1 MRQAVIL
8 LFTAWLL
15 AAGNALATEPSQD
28 SQGQDKPEIEEVVVA
43 ATRAGLTIRDIPVNT
58 SILSRQDVLE
68 SAYKPTDEILRQ
80 IPGFSLL
87 RAADSIAAAPT
98 TSTVSLRGL
107 GGNAASRT
115 LVLLDGVPIHSPYST
130 EIFWARV
137 PRHRVERIEVV
148 RGGGANAWGNL
159 SLGGVINIVTKKP
172 GDRDLDFNG
181 MAGYPG
187 TVDLALS
194 GNRKLGDWNLGANAS
209 GYTTDGYMNL
219 SSGQQGPVDEAVR
232 KDHGTVSGRADWTPS
247 ERTLVRFN
255 AGAFREK
262 RHGGSALDINET
274 EIRTLGI
281 GLDHQAAGGGWW
293 RLKLF
298 YEDSELQDASVSI
311 LGDNESESL
320 RSFEL
325 RPASVLG
332 AGLVHSLPTV
342 GGHDLSF
349 GADYRWADVTLDEWS
364 RYTGGTP
371 AKLLTTDSRQD
382 MGGVFVQDAWRI
394 DARWQA
400 NASLRYD
407 YIINS
412 ASSFETDLEAGVING
427 AETYPANSESTLNGN
442 LGARFRPADGVS
454 LRAAAYTGFR
464 APTLRELYY
473 AASTRGGVILVNN
486 PGLEPERLLGLE
498 AGADFELGRSAL
510 LRLTLFRNTVKDLV
524 QNITRGETG
533 DQPGIVKP
541 CGLMGANETC
551 RELDNVGE
559 MRATGLELE
568 SDVQLSPDWGFQLSY
583 LFNDTEISKSP
594 DNPQLVGN
602 QVRQAARH
610 SFTARLRNSNRW
622 FDTSLLARYVGKRY
636 EDDLNRLEVD
646 DFLLFDLRFSHR
658 VSEST
663 ELFLAIENLLDEAYE
678 IKVENNGAIEIGR
691 PRFVGLGLRFRR

>member
-1 MRQAVIL
+1 MKQAL
-8 LFTAWLL
+8 FLFFTAWLL
-15 AAGNALATEPSQD
+15 APGNALAMEPPQD
-28 SQGQDKPEIEEVVVA
+28 SHGQDKTEIEEVIVA
-43 ATRAGLTIRDIPVNT
+43 ATRADLTIRDIPVNT

-115 LVLLDGVPIHSPYST
+115 LVLLDGFPIHSPYST

-137 PRHRVERIEVV
+137 PRHRIERVEVI

-172 GDRDLDFNG
+172 GDRDLDFNA
-181 MAGYPG
+181 MVGYPK
-187 TVDLALS
+187 TADLAVS
-194 GNRKLGDWNLGANAS
+194 GNRKLGDWNLGGSAS

-219 SSGQQGPVDEAVR
+219 PPEQQGPVDEAVR
-232 KDHGTVSGRADWTPS
+232 KDHGTVSGRASWAPD
-247 ERTLVRFN
+247 ERTRVNFQ
-255 AGAFREK
+255 AGAFRET

-274 EIRTLGI
+274 EIRTLGV
-281 GLDHQAAGGGWW
+281 GVDRQASGGGWW

-298 YEDSELQDASVSI
+298 YEDSGLEDASVSI
-311 LGDNESESL
+311 VGDNESETL
-320 RSFEL
+320 RGFES

-342 GGHDLSF
+342 RGHDLSF
-349 GADYRWADVTLDEWS
+349 GADYRWADVSVDEWS
-364 RYTGGTP
+364 RYTENRP
-371 AKLLTTDSRQD
+371 ARRLTTDSRQD
-382 MGGVFVQDAWRI
+382 MGGVFVQDTWRI
-394 DARWQA
+394 DARWRA
-400 NASLRYD
+400 SASLRYD
-407 YIINS
+407 YIVNS
-412 ASSFETDLEAGVING
+412 ASSLETDLETGEISG
-427 AETYPANSESTLNGN
+427 AETYQANSESTPNGN
-442 LGARFRPADGVS
+442 LGFRFQAMDGIS

-486 PGLEPERLLGLE
+486 PDLEPERLVGLE
-498 AGADFELGRSAL
+498 AGADFDLGGSTL

-524 QNITRGETG
+524 QNITRGQTG
-533 DQPGIVKP
+533 DQPGIVEP

-568 SDVQLSPDWGFQLSY
+568 GDVQLSPGWDLQLSY

-602 QVRQAARH
+602 QVRQAPKHA
-610 SFTARLRNSNRW
+610 FTTRLRNSNRW
-622 FDTSLLARYVGKRY
+622 FNGSLLARYVGKRY
-636 EDDLNRLEVD
+636 EDDLNQLEVD
-646 DFLLFDLRFSHR
+646 DFLLFDLRFSR
-658 VSEST
+658 RLSEST

-691 PRFVGLGLRFRR
+691 PRFVGLGLRIQR

>member
-1 MRQAVIL
+1 MKPGVFL
-8 LFTAWLL
+8 LFAAWLL
-15 AAGNALATEPSQD
+15 AAGNAFATEPSED
-28 SQGQDKPEIEEVVVA
+28 SPGQDKPEIEEVIVE
-43 ATRAGLTIRDIPVNT
+43 ATRADLTIRDIPVNT
-58 SILSRQDVLE
+58 SILSRQDVIE

-115 LVLLDGVPIHSPYST
+115 LVLLDGIPIHSPYST

-137 PRHRVERIEVV
+137 PRHRIERIEVV

-172 GDRDLDFNG
+172 GDRDLDFNA
-181 MAGYPG
+181 MVGYPG
-187 TVDLALS
+187 TADLALS
-194 GNRKLGDWNLGANAS
+194 GNRQLGDWNLGGSAS

-219 SSGQQGPVDEAVR
+219 PPEQQGPVDEAVR
-232 KDHGTVSGRADWTPS
+232 KDHATVSGRASWAPN
-247 ERTLVRFN
+247 ERTRINFH

-274 EIRTLGI
+274 EIWNLGF
-281 GLDHQAAGGGWW
+281 GLDHQVRGGGWW

-298 YEDSELQDASVSI
+298 YEDSELEDASVSI
-311 LGDNESESL
+311 RGDNESESL

-325 RPASVLG
+325 RPASILG
-332 AGLVHSLPTV
+332 AGLVHSLPPV
-342 GGHDLSF
+342 HGHDLSF
-349 GADYRWADVTLDEWS
+349 GADYRWADVTVDEWS
-364 RYTGGTP
+364 RYTGDTP
-371 AKLLTTDSRQD
+371 AELLTTDSRQD
-382 MGGVFVQDAWRI
+382 MGGVFIQDNWRI
-394 DARWQA
+394 NPRWQA

-407 YIINS
+407 YITNS
-412 ASSFETDLEAGVING
+412 ASSLETDLEAGEIDG
-427 AETYPANSESTLNGN
+427 AETYPANAESTLNGN
-442 LGARFRPADGVS
+442 LGFRFQATGEIS

-486 PGLEPERLLGLE
+486 PDLEPERLVGLE
-498 AGADFELGRSAL
+498 AGADFDLGRSTL
-510 LRLTLFRNTVKDLV
+510 LRLTVFRNTVKDLV
-524 QNITRGETG
+524 QNITSGQTG
-533 DQPGIVKP
+533 DQPGFIEP
-541 CGLMGANETC
+541 CGLLGANQTC

-568 SDVQLSPDWGFQLSY
+568 SDVQLSSNWVFQLSY

-602 QVRQAARH
+602 QVRQAPKH
-610 SFTARLRNSNRW
+610 SFTARLRNSSRW
-622 FDTSLLARYVGKRY
+622 FDTSLLARYVGSRY
-636 EDDLNRLEVD
+636 EDDLNRLKVD
-646 DFLLFDLRFSHR
+646 DFLLFDLRFSR
-658 VSEST
+658 PVSDSA
-663 ELFLAIENLLDEAYE
+663 ELFLVIENLLDEAYE

-691 PRFVGLGLRFRR
+691 PRFVGLGLRFRL